1 MKTTHKQITGA
12 IRELSDEERARH
24 SMRFFKTGKGEYGE
38 GDKFLG
44 IRVPVIRAQAKKFK
58 EVSLKENL
66 KLLRSEFHEERLCSL
81 IIMIHK
87 FSKGNENERTE
98 IFRIYMNNT
107 KYINNWDLVDLS
119 APHIVGAFLFDKERT
134 PIYELSESA
143 DLWKRRIA
151 ILSTFHF
158 IKRLQFEDALNLS
171 EEYLRDKED
180 LIHKAVGWM
189 LREIG
194 NRNIAVEKEFLGKHY
209 KIMPRT
215 MLRYAIEKFP
225 EIERKAYLLGKI

>member
-1 MKTTHKQITGA
+1 MKITHKQISGA
-12 IRELSDEERARH
+12 LRELSNEERARH

-44 IRVPVIRAQAKKFK
+44 IRVPVIRAHAKKFK
-58 EVSLKENL
+58 DISLEENL

-81 IIMIHK
+81 IILIHK
-87 FSKGNENERTE
+87 FSKGNENERAE

-119 APHIVGAFLFDKERT
+119 APHIVGAFLFDKKRT
-134 PIYELSESA
+134 LIYELSESA

-158 IKRLQFEDALNLS
+158 IKRFQYDDALNLS
-171 EEYLRDKED
+171 EKYLRDKED